1 MLFDKS
7 SIQETHYDILSVKE
21 DATYDEIRKCYRSA
35 ILKSHPDKLQN
46 ESEMISPL
54 GGNGNGNGCL
64 TSEENFLKVQKAWE
78 ILSNPKSRSVYDNEL
93 RRALRQDDDDTEEE
107 VILEDMMVELEDE
120 DEEERNMIQ
129 FFNQCRC
136 GDYFSVDSSELSK
149 MGYPLL
155 MKRKGGT
162 KIISL
167 QTTMNDDDSEDGC
180 DALPPPASI
189 LLPCGSCSLRIKLL
203 INPGFCVSIH

>member
-64 TSEENFLKVQKAWE
+64 TSEENFLKSYRKWG
-78 ILSNPKSRSVYDNEL
+78 IL
-93 RRALRQDDDDTEEE
+93 
-107 VILEDMMVELEDE
+107 
-120 DEEERNMIQ
+120 
-129 FFNQCRC
+129 C
-136 GDYFSVDSSELSK
+136 
-149 MGYPLL
+149 
-155 MKRKGGT
+155 
-162 KIISL
+162 
-167 QTTMNDDDSEDGC
+167 
-180 DALPPPASI
+180 
-189 LLPCGSCSLRIKLL
+189 
-203 INPGFCVSIH
+203 